1 MGIAETLVAVAVV
14 PWFGTA
20 SGDTGPPPQPY
31 TEKVTLPGGIP
42 ADVTDL
48 AKSWMYGY
56 SLKDAVLKEGRRE
69 LFVTITVNLKADG
82 SYELLYG
89 ARWGELGG
97 VISKGLKVQESG
109 KYSLSGEVLL
119 LEPQTTVRTDIKYD
133 SVVKQQTIT
142 NENHVWIVRAE
153 KKRLHV
159 AGRCARY
166 QMDPVCQVEP
176 NVWFSLSAEGG
187 VQFIGR

>member
-1 MGIAETLVAVAVV
+1 MDIAATVVAATLV

-20 SGDTGPPPQPY
+20 TADNNPPPQPY

-42 ADVTDL
+42 ADVKGL
-48 AKSWMYGY
+48 AGSWQYNY

-69 LFVTITVNLKADG
+69 LFVAVTVNLKVDG
-82 SYELLYG
+82 SYELIYQ

-97 VISKGLKVQESG
+97 VISRGLKVQETG

-133 SVVKQQTIT
+133 SVVKQQAIT

-159 AGRCARY
+159 AGRCAKY
-166 QMDPVCQVEP
+166 QLDPACHVEP
-176 NVWFSLSAEGG
+176 NVWFSLSAEAG